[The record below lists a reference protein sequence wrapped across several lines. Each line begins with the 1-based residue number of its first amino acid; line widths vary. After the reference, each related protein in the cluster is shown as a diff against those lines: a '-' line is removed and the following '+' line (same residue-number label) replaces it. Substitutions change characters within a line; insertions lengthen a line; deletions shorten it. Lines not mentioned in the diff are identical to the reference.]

1 MTIGEELKKAR
12 EAKKLSLRQ
21 LSIKAN
27 VSDSYLSAIER
38 GIKSPTLEFLSKIN
52 KSLDYSL
59 LAAIMAYYDK
69 EQDKLIDKL
78 IKSSMDQ
85 FGIKEINKYKK
96 EELKDSLKTL
106 LNEELISLKTGLPKG
121 AGLIDGNNIN
131 EY

>member
-52 KSLDYSL
+52 KALDYSL

-85 FGIKEINKYKK
+85 FGIKEINKYKE

-106 LNEELISLKTGLPKG
+106 LNEELISLKTGLPKS

>member
-52 KSLDYSL
+52 KALDYSL

-85 FGIKEINKYKK
+85 FGIKEINKYKE